1 MRGHTIGLPPTST
14 HPGNKER
21 GALCLRKYFTHGNV
35 KHEWHRLALF
45 AVIRLALRRI
55 AQEIKCLDECSSML
69 FKQGH
74 SLRSDA
80 CNVYLI
86 HNTLKETFHTAS
98 QLKSVRK
105 WNKSERRRENK
116 ELNKVKS

>member
-45 AVIRLALRRI
+45 AVTRLVLRNI
-55 AQEIKCLDECSSML
+55 AQETRCMDERSRML

-74 SLRSDA
+74 SLRNDA

-86 HNTLKETFHTAS
+86 HNALKGKFHTAS
-98 QLKSVRK
+98 KLR
-105 WNKSERRRENK
+105 NGK
-116 ELNKVKS
+116 EMEQK